1 MPSSLCTAC
10 CMIVLLDWMEASGGT
25 TFLIRIE
32 YLGSA
37 TISHWMA
44 DIVIRTEQIISVEVV
59 RRVTQNWI

>member
-1 MPSSLCTAC
+1 
-10 CMIVLLDWMEASGGT
+10 MIVLLDWMEASGGT

-37 TISHWMA
+37 TISHWIA